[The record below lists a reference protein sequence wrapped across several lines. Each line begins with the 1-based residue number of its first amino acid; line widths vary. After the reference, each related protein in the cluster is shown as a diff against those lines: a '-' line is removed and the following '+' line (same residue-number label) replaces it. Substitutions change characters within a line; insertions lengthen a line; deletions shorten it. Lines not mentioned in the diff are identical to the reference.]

1 MFTKKKETSA
11 TIAASINAITQSFTS
26 MVENLK
32 QKSEEA
38 QALKDEKTIEMNLLK
53 VECEALETEKNRAL
67 KLAEKIENLIN

>member
-1 MFTKKKETSA
+1 
-11 TIAASINAITQSFTS
+11 
-26 MVENLK
+26 MVESLK

-38 QALKDEKTIEMNLLK
+38 QALKDAKTIEMNLLK

>member
-1 MFTKKKETSA
+1 MFGNKKETSA

-26 MVENLK
+26 MAASLK

>member
-1 MFTKKKETSA
+1 MFGNKKETSA

-26 MVENLK
+26 MVASLK

-38 QALKDEKTIEMNLLK
+38 QALKDEKTVEMNLLK

>member
-26 MVENLK
+26 MVESLK
-32 QKSEEA
+32 QKLEEA
-38 QALKDEKTIEMNLLK
+38 QALKDAKTIEMNLLK